1 MRHTV
6 LLTEG
11 AERDLEAIFDYIAS
25 TDSPHRAS
33 RLLGQLMAAAGKL
46 SELPGR
52 GAIPPELLA
61 LGIRDYRQV
70 HFKPYRLIYRVM
82 QRRAIIYVI
91 ADSRRDLPALLAR
104 RLLQSD

>member
-1 MRHTV
+1 MRYSV

-25 TDSPHRAS
+25 TDSPLKAS
-33 RLLGQLMAAAGKL
+33 RLLDQLTAVAEKL
-46 SELPGR
+46 SELPDR
-52 GAIPPELLA
+52 GAIPPELIA

-70 HFKPYRLIYRVM
+70 HFKPYRLIYRLT
-82 QRRAIIYVI
+82 QRRVIIYTI
-91 ADSRRDLPALLAR
+91 ADSRRDLPALLTR